1 MVWLSC
7 IVTAAALLVALLV
20 CWRVREQKAENN
32 AWRELAGTQSD
43 AGETFQPAMVAD
55 LPEPARRYFNFTIQ
69 PGTRLVQAVEIDMTG
84 ELSLGTAEAPVYR
97 PMSARE
103 ILCPPCGF
111 IWSLRCGAISGTE
124 GILQGASWTR
134 FWLLRLLPVAR
145 VGGQDH
151 LRSAFGRL
159 VAESAFWAPASLLPG
174 AGVTWE
180 VLSANSARVTLTAG
194 PLMAGPLMAGP
205 LMAGPLQQS
214 VEIHV
219 DAQGAPERVIFQR
232 WSNANRDQVYR
243 LQPFGGELSGFQE
256 FDGYRLPTR
265 VIAGNHYGTPDYF
278 PFFKVTVTDVR
289 FP

>member
-1 MVWLSC
+1 MPAFAAPVTFGVLMIWLSC
-7 IVTAAALLVALLV
+7 IVTAAALLVAMLV
-20 CWRVREQKAENN
+20 CWRVCEQKAENN
-32 AWRELAGTQSD
+32 AWQELAGTLSG
-43 AGETFQPAMVAD
+43 ASETFNPAMVAG

-69 PGTRLVQAVEIDMTG
+69 PGTKLVHAVEINMTG
-84 ELSLGTAEAPVYR
+84 ELSLGTAEAPAYR

-103 ILCPPCGF
+103 ILCPPGGF
-111 IWSLRCGAISGTE
+111 VWSLRCGAISGTE
-124 GILQGASWTR
+124 GILYGRSWTR

-145 VGGQDH
+145 SGGPDH

-159 VAESAFWAPASLLPG
+159 VAESAFWAPANLLPG

-180 VLSANSARVTLTAG
+180 ALGVDSARVTL
-194 PLMAGPLMAGP
+194 L
-205 LMAGPLQQS
+205 AGPLQQS

-219 DAQGAPERVIFQR
+219 DAEGAPECVIFQR
-232 WSNANRDQVYR
+232 WSNANCDQAYR
-243 LQPFGGELSGFQE
+243 LQPFGGELSGFQQ